1 MKKIAIILALSASI
15 SSLYA
20 APFQQRPLRQGQ
32 QQQLQPAPVRPNVA
46 QRRANNPLLMGL
58 YMTQLRRVTEGN
70 NEVFAKISPFLEQ
83 FVEER
88 LEISARRVQSL
99 RLLRQAV
106 NNNGSEADLNR
117 LIREIAAAD
126 ADFQANQERFFNSV
140 DPQLNV
146 RQQARIRLMMEMT
159 DNQIRQLLEAAQN
172 PNQQQQRP
180 NVQRQ
185 QQQQQPQQPQD

>member
-1 MKKIAIILALSASI
+1 MKKIAIVVALSG
-15 SSLYA
+15 SLAGLHA
-20 APFQQRPLRQGQ
+20 APIQQRPLRQQQ
-32 QQQLQPAPVRPNVA
+32 QQQLQPGPVRPNVA
-46 QRRANNPLLMGL
+46 RRANNPLLMGL

-70 NEVFAKISPFLEQ
+70 TEVFAKISPFLEQ

-88 LEISARRVQSL
+88 LEISQRRVRSL
-99 RLLRQAV
+99 QQLRQAV
-106 NNNGSEADLNR
+106 NNNGAEAELNR
-117 LIREIAAAD
+117 LMREIAAAD
-126 ADFQANQERFFNSV
+126 SDFQANQERFFNSV

-159 DNQIRQLLEAAQN
+159 DNQVRQLLEAAQN

-185 QQQQQPQQPQD
+185 QQPQPQPQQPQD

>member
-1 MKKIAIILALSASI
+1 MKTIAIVVALSG
-15 SSLYA
+15 SLYGLHA
-20 APFQQRPLRQGQ
+20 APIQQRPLRQQ

-58 YMTQLRRVTEGN
+58 YMQQLRRVTEGN

-99 RLLRQAV
+99 RQLRQAV
-106 NNNGSEADLNR
+106 NNNGSEAELNR

-126 ADFQANQERFFNSV
+126 SDFQANQERFFNSV

-172 PNQQQQRP
+172 PNQQQQQQRP

-185 QQQQQPQQPQD
+185 QQQQPPQD

>member
-1 MKKIAIILALSASI
+1 MKTIAIVVALSG
-15 SSLYA
+15 SLYGLHA
-20 APFQQRPLRQGQ
+20 APIQQRPLRQQ

-58 YMTQLRRVTEGN
+58 YMQQLRRVTEGN

-88 LEISARRVQSL
+88 LEISARRVQPL

-172 PNQQQQRP
+172 PNQQQQQQRP

-185 QQQQQPQQPQD
+185 QQQQPPQD